1 MLSRTTDGFLR
12 PGAGVILLPRIAG
25 SSKDAI
31 LLVRTA
37 VSQNSEHVFIDG
49 RRTALH
55 SESFAEA
62 LCLELAK
69 SGVRQTSFVGG
80 SPEWHASIERYLSK

>member
-12 PGAGVILLPRIAG
+12 EGASVILLPRIAG
-25 SSKDAI
+25 PSKDAI
-31 LLVRTA
+31 SLVRTA
-37 VSQNSEHVFIDG
+37 ISQNPEHVFIDG
-49 RRTALH
+49 RRMALH
-55 SESFAEA
+55 SESFTEA